1 MNDIFLP
8 SIPRE
13 LIVLSDAHY
22 LQWVCRKIALST
34 ELRERSAIIK
44 AEASRYE
51 NVFCASVDILL
62 LSVGA
67 EGLRALLFPGSASLS
82 KSDSA

>member
-1 MNDIFLP
+1 MNVIFLP

-13 LIVLSDAHY
+13 LIVWSDAHY
-22 LQWVCRKIALST
+22 FQWVCLKIALST
-34 ELRERSAIIK
+34 ELREKSAIIK

-51 NVFCASVDILL
+51 NVLCASIDILL
-62 LSVGA
+62 LSVGTD
-67 EGLRALLFPGSASLS
+67 GLRASLFPGSVSLS